1 MDFHLFLLF
10 ATTTAIVISSPGPS
24 AILVVSQGASHGLAR
39 AIFGILG
46 IAVGGMIYFTLSA
59 TGIAS
64 LILASTLVFS
74 TIKWVGIAFL
84 LYLGLKALFSTS
96 ALINIAPERAQKT
109 RSALLLQGLFIMVSN
124 PKAMLFFTAILPQ
137 FIDLDRPIAPQILIM
152 GATTYALQIPI
163 YSAYAYMG
171 ERITRSR
178 IKGGIK
184 AWLANALN
192 KFAGAALVFAGLK
205 MIGVTVSK

>member
-24 AILVVSQGASHGLAR
+24 AILVISQGASYGLGR

-64 LILASTLVFS
+64 LILPSTFVFS
-74 TIKWVGIAFL
+74 TIKWIGVAFL
-84 LYLGLKALFSTS
+84 LYLGLRALFSKS
-96 ALINIAPERAQKT
+96 ALINIAPARGQKT
-109 RSALLLQGLFIMVSN
+109 RIALFLQGLFIMASN
-124 PKAMLFFTAILPQ
+124 PKAMLFFIAILPQ

-152 GATTYALQIPI
+152 GATTFALQLPI

-171 ERITRSR
+171 ERITRSGE
-178 IKGGIK
+178 KGGIK
-184 AWLANALN
+184 TWFASALN
-192 KFAGAALVFAGLK
+192 KCAGAALVFAGLK
-205 MIGVTVSK
+205 MIGVTISR